1 MRMRRTSGL
10 LTAILVGLSVAG
22 ATPAAAQSQ
31 FVQVDYMKVAPGQ
44 ADAYLQV
51 EQKMWKPIHEA
62 RVKAGNA
69 VAWYLYRVVS
79 PSGSQVDHN
88 YATVAVYSSFEALEN
103 PYPNE
108 LLAKIVP
115 AQSMPE
121 FTRKTLAARELV
133 RSETWGA
140 MDRTPETPL
149 AKPAPF
155 LSVEYMKVP
164 SGGDANYVETEKL
177 WKKLHDVRI
186 KEGTLLNWGAYGRVL
201 PGGSDYP
208 YNYATVSGYGHFK
221 DSHGAR
227 LRRRRPE
234 SGGRHERQRAGRPD
248 REGERPRARRGVGAR
263 RLRTGAAEVG
273 ETHITAP
280 TDGAAPVPEPTTLV
294 LLGSGLIGAGVRRY
308 RQRRSA

>member
-31 FVQVDYMKVAPGQ
+31 FVEVDYMKVAPGQ
-44 ADAYLQV
+44 DDAYLQV

-69 VAWYLYRVVS
+69 LGWYLYRVVS

-88 YATVAVYSSFEALEN
+88 YATVAVYSSFEAMEN
-103 PYPNE
+103 PYSNE

-121 FTRKTLAARELV
+121 FNRKTIAARELV
-133 RSETWGA
+133 RSETWETVDG
-140 MDRTPETPL
+140 TPETPL

-164 SGGDANYVETEKL
+164 SGGDANYLETEKV

-186 KEGTLLNWGAYGRVL
+186 KEGTLLNWSVYGRIL
-201 PGGSDYP
+201 PGGTDYP
-208 YNYATVSGYGHFK
+208 YGYATVSGYGHFK
-221 DSHGAR
+221 DIVG
-227 LRRRRPE
+227 LDF
-234 SGGRHERQRAGRPD
+234 AGVVQKAGIGMSVNELGD
-248 REGERPRARRGVGAR
+248 
-263 RLRTGAAEVG
+263 RTGKARDLVRGEVWVLVDYVQ
-273 ETHITAP
+273 AP
-280 TDGAAPVPEPTTLV
+280 PK
-294 LLGSGLIGAGVRRY
+294 S
-308 RQRRSA
+308 